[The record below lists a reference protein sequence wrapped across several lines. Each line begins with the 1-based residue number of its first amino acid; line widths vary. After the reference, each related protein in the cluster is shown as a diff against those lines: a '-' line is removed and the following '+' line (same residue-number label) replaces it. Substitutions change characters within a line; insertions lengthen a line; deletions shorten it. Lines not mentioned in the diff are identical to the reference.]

1 MSHQSRRHNKTW
13 VLHNPLHMQQK
24 SLTIIRQFCPSWADW
39 NKIWLKKV
47 VNGTPGRAKYDFF
60 KKIVSIFNMYC
71 MCSKNRNKKINWI
84 EKFNLPYEK
93 DDVPHHAS
101 SDAILNNYQKI
112 TFSKKMYAANRQMV
126 TLWLIMGCPILIK
139 DLIISRVSVV
149 KNNLLGTFFHYQ

>member
-1 MSHQSRRHNKTW
+1 MGFTQPTAYAAK
-13 VLHNPLHMQQK
+13 K
-24 SLTIIRQFCPSWADW
+24 SDNNQTILSLVGGLEQNLA
-39 NKIWLKKV
+39 LKSGKWHPR
-47 VNGTPGRAKYDFF
+47 PGRAKYYFS
-60 KKIVSIFNMYC
+60 KKIVSVFNMYC
-71 MCSKNRNKKINWI
+71 MRSKNRNKQKNNWM
-84 EKFNLPYEK
+84 EKFNLPWK
-93 DDVPHHAS
+93 RPNFSS